1 MAQDTAAAAA
11 EPESTTV
18 AAAAP
23 AASMEAPA
31 ADATG
36 AGADLAPT
44 DEQFFEA
51 EDFAD
56 DGAEAAA
63 AALEEL
69 GLEGVEAAEALLG
82 PEQRDAGKA
91 QAAKEEGNRLYQEGD
106 NEGAL
111 RAYTRAILLC
121 PFQYDK
127 KRELARARRRAL
139 QMEEAATGAGAPA
152 AAAPGE
158 GAAAGQGAG
167 AEAEAGQQQE
177 KEEEAEEP
185 EPFAELKGDAAVYYC
200 NRAACLV
207 NLVRPRAIS
216 WMHVCMYVCI

>member
-1 MAQDTAAAAA
+1 M
-11 EPESTTV
+11 
-18 AAAAP
+18 
-23 AASMEAPA
+23 
-31 ADATG
+31 
-36 AGADLAPT
+36 APT

-69 GLEGVEAAEALLG
+69 GLENVEAAAEALLG

-111 RAYTRAILLC
+111 RAYTRALLLC

-127 KRELARARRRAL
+127 ERELARARRRAL
-139 QMEEAATGAGAPA
+139 QMEEEATGAGAPA

-158 GAAAGQGAG
+158 DAGS
-167 AEAEAGQQQE
+167 EAEAWQQQE

-207 NLVRPRAIS
+207 NLVRPCVLALSRDG
-216 WMHVCMYVCI
+216 CMYVSELDPTHSNRRATRRRWMTAR